1 MSERRRE
8 ERDGHRKRDRKGRGS
23 GHAGGHTVRMRAL
36 ARPSRSIDSHTHAV
50 RASAR
55 PSLNARFPFLRSRF
69 PSLRSR
75 PPNRTRL
82 SWVGSARHGTYVVLG
97 PELLGERCAHDQAP
111 DVGRGREVRLARLP
125 PGRADICTHTPKARQ
140 SRKGGPNVRSSFACI
155 QSSKAVW
162 DPTMRSAPLARVR
175 GSRDMDG
182 GMRRRA
188 RRGRHADEGAGER
201 ARG

>member
-1 MSERRRE
+1 MNEGGKRGTGREGERQVE
-8 ERDGHRKRDRKGRGS
+8 ARKRTS
-23 GHAGGHTVRMRAL
+23 GAGGHTGRMSAQM
-36 ARPSRSIDSHTHAV
+36 PPIDSHTHAV
-50 RASAR
+50 RASVR
-55 PSLNARFPFLRSRF
+55 

-75 PPNRTRL
+75 SPDPTRP
-82 SWVGSARHGTYVVLG
+82 SWFGSARHGTYVVLG